1 MSTGIRRIQA
11 RREQGRRGSAAIEF
25 GFWLPIVMV
34 MLSGIIDFGW
44 YMARSE
50 IVMRAARDGARQG
63 AAVQNTA
70 DAESEA
76 NAQANDSLAALN
88 YPGCTVTT
96 TTDVDANDLEWL
108 ETSVS
113 CPFDPLIGIAPGLP
127 GNIGYQFMMY
137 LELQ

>member
-1 MSTGIRRIQA
+1 MAQRIRRIQA
-11 RREQGRRGSAAIEF
+11 RDRSRKGAAAIEF
-25 GFWLPIVMV
+25 AFWLPVVMV

-63 AAVQNTA
+63 AAAQDVTGA
-70 DAESEA
+70 VGEA
-76 NAQANDSLAALN
+76 NLQAGATLGALG
-88 YPGCTVTT
+88 YSGCTVSSL
-96 TTDVDANDLEWL
+96 TDLDTNDLEWI

-113 CPFDPLIGIAPGLP
+113 CPFQPLIGIAPGLP
-127 GNIGYQFMMY
+127 NNIGYQFVMY